1 MKKKWFGII
10 GAVAIAGGLL
20 AGCGT
25 DSASNDTEEKATASD
40 QKEVSNK
47 EPEKKEEK
55 AKDSGN
61 AKVGDKI
68 KTESGTAE
76 LLKKQKINETI
87 DISPVKMTIKGM
99 LLAKMSDVPEEEK
112 EYLEYYTETEL
123 GDEFTYLQVDF
134 TAENTEEKNIGF
146 NGIEKIVLN
155 NGEQLD
161 VANKNFMVGDF
172 DTTFYGKVKQDGSIG
187 VVVKGSPDEIK
198 SAKIITGSAY
208 DDDTFEDITGQQQ
221 VEYKFE

>member
-1 MKKKWFGII
+1 MKTKKLLLGLGVI
-10 GAVAIAGGLL
+10 ALAGGVL
-20 AGCGT
+20 AGCGSE
-25 DSASNDTEEKATASD
+25 SASTDTEKKATASE

-47 EPEKKEEK
+47 EPEKKEA
-55 AKDSGN
+55 AKDSEDV
-61 AKVGDKI
+61 KVGDKQ
-68 KTESGTAE
+68 KTDSGTIE
-76 LLKKQKINETI
+76 LLKKQKINETV
-87 DISPVKMTIKGM
+87 DISPIKLTVKGM
-99 LLAKMSDVPEEEK
+99 MLVKMSDMPADEK
-112 EYLEYYTETEL
+112 DYLEYYTETKL
-123 GDEFTYLQVDF
+123 GDEFTYLQIDF
-134 TAENTEEKNIGF
+134 TAENTEEKNVGF

-221 VEYKFE
+221 VEYKFQ